1 MDLYREQLLEHYHH
15 PHGWGLV
22 ESPTLQGHGFNPVCG
37 DRITVQLV
45 TADDRVTSMHFEAA
59 GCVISKAAASLL
71 SDELV
76 GKNVSAIT
84 ALTLADVEQLIG
96 STVPAGRVQCALLAL
111 TTIQKAI
118 RAQG

>member
-22 ESPTLQGHGFNPVCG
+22 ASPTVAGDGLNPVCG

-45 TADDRVTSMHFEAA
+45 TNGGTVTSMHFEAE
-59 GCVISKAAASLL
+59 GCVISRAAASLL
-71 SDELV
+71 SEELA
-76 GKNVSAIT
+76 GKKVSTVAQ
-84 ALTLADVEQLIG
+84 LTLASIEQLIG
-96 STVPAGRVQCALLAL
+96 SKVPAGRVQCALLAL

-118 RAQG
+118 RDQG